1 MHEMTLTEA
10 SVTGQRSERE
20 RESERGGKKEQR
32 EGIVMQPK
40 CRIMGK
46 FN

>member
-20 RESERGGKKEQR
+20 RRKERTERGYCHATKMSHN
-32 EGIVMQPK
+32 V
-40 CRIMGK
+40 
-46 FN
+46 